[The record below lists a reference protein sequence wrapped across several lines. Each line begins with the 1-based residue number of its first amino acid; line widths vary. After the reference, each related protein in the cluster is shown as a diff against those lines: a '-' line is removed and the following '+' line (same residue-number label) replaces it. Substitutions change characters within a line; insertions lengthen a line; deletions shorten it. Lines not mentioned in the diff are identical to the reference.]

1 MSQLNSASSGL
12 FSSASDTGSKGCESL
27 SRDELALIGAAF
39 VAGMGVGREQISGGM
54 PGMALPEDEPK
65 RCIHQI
71 PSLPIKLNGKSA
83 AAESVKDFD
92 GKPLIYVIDD
102 AANAGEVLPVF
113 SVPEKAMAYI
123 AGSTGKSKATARGS
137 YSLNTGSTP
146 QQVADLIGGAV
157 FLFEHINYVG
167 AKWDFYA
174 GTTGYPSH
182 NPGQGNVSDFR
193 SVFCFLWWCQ
203 NINDKV
209 SSVQNQSEVWAYVRP
224 QRSFAVLHEHINF
237 QGSQLWV
244 PERRLIPSLVPFGWN
259 DRASSLSYAIM

>member
-1 MSQLNSASSGL
+1 MSQPNSASSGL
-12 FSSASDTGSKGCESL
+12 FSSASGNCPNCCESL

-39 VAGMGVGREQISGGM
+39 VSGMGVGRGQISGGLS
-54 PGMALPEDEPK
+54 GMALPEDEPK

-102 AANAGEVLPVF
+102 GANAGDVLPVF

-123 AGSTGKSKATARGS
+123 AGAPGKPKATARGGF
-137 YSLNTGSTP
+137 SLNTGSTP

-157 FLFEHINYVG
+157 FLFENSNFGG

-203 NINDKV
+203 NINDRV

-244 PERRLIPSLVPFGWN
+244 PERRLIPDLIPFGWG
-259 DRASSLSYAIM
+259 DRASSLSYALV